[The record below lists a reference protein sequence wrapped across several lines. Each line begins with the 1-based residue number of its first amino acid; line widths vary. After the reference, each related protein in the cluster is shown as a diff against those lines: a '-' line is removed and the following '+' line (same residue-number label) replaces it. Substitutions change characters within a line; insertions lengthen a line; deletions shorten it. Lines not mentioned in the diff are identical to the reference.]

1 MLACYTFQLDET
13 QFRTVEAR
21 ACAPPSS
28 GLGGCRHYWDQPRGC
43 SMFNWGP
50 VRICFK
56 PSTSQGRPIPKGA
69 RELMG
74 HSLGTLGWE
83 KNRPHA
89 LPSYGLLSIGAPT
102 PPHHWAGRGPRSTH
116 VSTGRSAGCPARPRA
131 ARPAAPATRRTRHA
145 HGTLAAVTGGR
156 LVRFGAAWQTAK
168 PEAGR
173 RPVGH
178 ARGLTWT
185 TIGEGHRIVRGAGVN
200 RLQAPSNRR
209 TCSRGV

>member
-1 MLACYTFQLDET
+1 MQHSSS
-13 QFRTVEAR
+13 TVEAR

-156 LVRFGAAWQTAK
+156 HVRFGAARHTQSWSAVGASR
-168 PEAGR
+168 PRPWVDLVHR
-173 RPVGH
+173 RRAPQGCAC
-178 ARGLTWT
+178 ARCGCLLQSQDKFT
-185 TIGEGHRIVRGAGVN
+185 RLKRVRV
-200 RLQAPSNRR
+200 L
-209 TCSRGV
+209 

>member
-1 MLACYTFQLDET
+1 MQHSSS
-13 QFRTVEAR
+13 TVEAR

-116 VSTGRSAGCPARPRA
+116 VSTGRSAGCPARPRGFFIFIFFKNIFYRNIFSVSYFTVLYPYRPAGGGRDLHVNKHFFLRGSPWREPA
-131 ARPAAPATRRTRHA
+131 ARPGFSIP
-145 HGTLAAVTGGR
+145 TG
-156 LVRFGAAWQTAK
+156 
-168 PEAGR
+168 
-173 RPVGH
+173 
-178 ARGLTWT
+178 
-185 TIGEGHRIVRGAGVN
+185 N
-200 RLQAPSNRR
+200 R
-209 TCSRGV
+209 